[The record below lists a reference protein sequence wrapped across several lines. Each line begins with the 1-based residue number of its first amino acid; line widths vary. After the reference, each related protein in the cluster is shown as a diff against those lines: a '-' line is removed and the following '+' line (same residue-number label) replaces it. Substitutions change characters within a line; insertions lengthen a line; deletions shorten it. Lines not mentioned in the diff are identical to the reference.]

1 MPSAPDAEVKAAEKS
16 PVVVVCGK
24 LGADPLS
31 ILVAA
36 VRWVSLRDSDG
47 SPAAFTLIDGPSS
60 VMVSFAPRSR
70 LAFWKSPSLSVIV
83 AVKVTTPAARL
94 MPSPVSG
101 LLASDCFTARSS
113 VKVTMPVL
121 GSTAMVKAKA
131 PVALPTCPSMVLP
144 FKTST
149 SASPVCESTRPD
161 AVPLPPT
168 IDST

>member
-1 MPSAPDAEVKAAEKS
+1 M
-16 PVVVVCGK
+16 VVCARF
-24 LGADPLS
+24 GADPLS
-31 ILVAA
+31 MLVAA
-36 VRWVSLRDSDG
+36 VRCVSLRDSDG
-47 SPAAFTLIDGPSS
+47 SPAAFTVIDGPSS
-60 VMVSFAPRSR
+60 VMVSLAPRSR
-70 LAFWKSPSLSVIV
+70 VAVRKSPSLSVIV
-83 AVKVTTPAARL
+83 AVSETTPVARL

-144 FKTST
+144 LRTST

-168 IDST
+168 IDSA